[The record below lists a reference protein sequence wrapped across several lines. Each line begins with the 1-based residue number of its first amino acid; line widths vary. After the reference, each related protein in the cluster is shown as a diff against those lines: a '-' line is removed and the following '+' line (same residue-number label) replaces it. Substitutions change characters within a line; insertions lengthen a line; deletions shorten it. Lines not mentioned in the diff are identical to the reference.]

1 MRSMKKG
8 VTFFLVL
15 FFSLF
20 VSSATNRA
28 LLIGVSK
35 YEDSS
40 WKYLHS
46 LNDVSILQQ
55 SLSKDFKIITLLDKD
70 ATYKNI
76 KNNLSR
82 LCNMTQPGDT
92 VLIHFS
98 GHGQQMVAVGKEE
111 VDGLDEALV
120 PYDAY
125 LIYKQ
130 GFYEGQCHLRDD
142 EFSMYVNN
150 IRKKLNGKGLIM
162 VAIDS
167 CHSGNFDRGE
177 LEDEEEDIEDP
188 VERGMN
194 SIFGE
199 ETLSATE
206 RVKLTS
212 IRIKTDHSSITSPG
226 CNVIYISAC
235 QPRETDKEMKDNTTG
250 VSYGPLSYCLSKAYQ
265 QYGLSNVNSLINEV
279 ALLMI
284 KYAPAQNAMFTNS
297 FGFEPSVK

>member
-98 GHGQQMVAVGKEE
+98 GHGQQMVEVGKEE

-130 GFYEGQCHLRDD
+130 G
-142 EFSMYVNN
+142 
-150 IRKKLNGKGLIM
+150 
-162 VAIDS
+162 
-167 CHSGNFDRGE
+167 HS
-177 LEDEEEDIEDP
+177 
-188 VERGMN
+188 
-194 SIFGE
+194 
-199 ETLSATE
+199 
-206 RVKLTS
+206 
-212 IRIKTDHSSITSPG
+212 
-226 CNVIYISAC
+226 
-235 QPRETDKEMKDNTTG
+235 
-250 VSYGPLSYCLSKAYQ
+250 
-265 QYGLSNVNSLINEV
+265 
-279 ALLMI
+279 
-284 KYAPAQNAMFTNS
+284 
-297 FGFEPSVK
+297 